1 MERAWRRQLSVLR
14 WVSRRSELEPA
25 RRRREHEQVHVVE
38 HVLPGN
44 VLAIARAT
52 EAAEDLRQ
60 KQAGSAVGRLA
71 IRRLLSAPVTP
82 QAAPG
87 SGRGRGQIGAARAGQ
102 IGLGF
107 DIAKDEQALQ
117 VRRLGLLRAV
127 L

>member
-52 EAAEDLRQ
+52 EAAEDLCR
-60 KQAGSAVGRLA
+60 KQAGTAVGRLVP
-71 IRRLLSAPVTP
+71 SGGFSQHQVTP
-82 QAAPG
+82 QRCP
-87 SGRGRGQIGAARAGQ
+87 
-102 IGLGF
+102 
-107 DIAKDEQALQ
+107 
-117 VRRLGLLRAV
+117 RLRPRSRLISR
-127 L
+127 